1 MRDEPARVTVMSTA
15 LDAIDRSLIAALVA
29 DGRASYQ
36 QLGRTIGLSPT
47 ATADRVRRLVKGGV
61 IKGFRAVVAAEP
73 LGRTVEATIDVRLE
87 SGADR
92 QAFAAVLR
100 AMPAV
105 AEAIHVTGLYDYQL
119 RVFCTGTAELD
130 GILTEL
136 KERGGVVDSQTR
148 LLLHRISGLGSDRL
162 LESSPPTP
170 Y

>member
-1 MRDEPARVTVMSTA
+1 MSTV
-15 LDAIDRSLIAALVA
+15 LDELDRDLLARLAV
-29 DGRASYQ
+29 DGRATYQ
-36 QLGRTIGLSPT
+36 ELGRAIGLSAT

-92 QAFAAVLR
+92 QTFAEVLR
-100 AMPAV
+100 SMPAV
-105 AEAIHVTGLYDYQL
+105 VEAVHVTGAFDYQL

-130 GILTEL
+130 QILTGL

-148 LLLHRISGLGSDRL
+148 LLLHRISGLGTDL
-162 LESSPPTP
+162 GALEAAPPTP